1 MNGQVVQQKT
11 APSAND
17 MAMDRTFMAAER
29 TLMAWI
35 RTSLSMISFG
45 FTIGKVGQILA
56 DIKFQG
62 LLGNVRTISIKDLA
76 YFLVA
81 FGTLALAGA
90 VFEYRQRTRT
100 YRAMAAASLL
110 NLTFI
115 AAVLLIIVGGFAF
128 ISLMIAR

>member
-1 MNGQVVQQKT
+1 MKQEVQQKA
-11 APSAND
+11 APTAND
-17 MAMDRTFMAAER
+17 MAMERTFMAAER

-56 DIKFQG
+56 DIKFRG

-81 FGTLALAGA
+81 FGTLALAAA
-90 VFEYRQRTRT
+90 VWEYRQRTRT
-100 YRAMAAASLL
+100 YRAITAASLL

-115 AAVLLIIVGGFAF
+115 AAVILIIIGAFAF
-128 ISLMIAR
+128 ISLMSAR